1 MKRAEQLQKLSRE
14 HHGSL
19 VMAKNI
25 AEIAENGSDKDLSDA
40 IKTVTH
46 YYDDELELHFQ
57 HEERTIF
64 SHIFREYKE
73 HIGIA
78 TVLLKEHGFIR
89 TLIPKLS
96 IETAREDLAEFAR
109 VLKEHTRM
117 EERELFPIIESL
129 FSDEQLDA
137 ILNFVP
143 LD

>member
-25 AEIAENGSDKDLSDA
+25 AKVAEEGGDEELLEA
-40 IKTVTH
+40 IETIKS
-46 YYDDELELHFQ
+46 YYSDELEEHFQ

-64 SHIFREYKE
+64 ALIFKQHRE
-73 HIGIA
+73 HIVLA
-78 TVLLKEHGFIR
+78 TTLLKEHGFIR
-89 TLIPKLS
+89 LLIPKLAL
-96 IETAREDLAEFAR
+96 ETARKDLAEFAE
-109 VLKEHTRM
+109 VLKKHTRM
-117 EERELFPIIESL
+117 EENELFPLIETL

-137 ILNFVP
+137 VLNFVP

>member
-14 HHGSL
+14 HHVSL
-19 VMAKNI
+19 VMAKRY
-25 AEIAENGSDKDLSDA
+25 AEIAEDGSEADLLEA
-40 IKTVTH
+40 IKAVTQ
-46 YYDDELELHFQ
+46 YYDEELELHFQ

-64 SHIFREYKE
+64 SLIFRQYNE

-78 TVLLKEHGFIR
+78 TTLLKEHGLIR
-89 TLIPKLS
+89 MLIPKLTL
-96 IETAREDLAEFAR
+96 ETARDDLAKFAL
-109 VLKEHTRM
+109 VLKNHTRV
-117 EERELFPIIESL
+117 EERELFPIIEEL

>member
-25 AEIAENGSDKDLSDA
+25 ALIAEEGSEQDLLDA
-40 IKTVTH
+40 IKTVQD
-46 YYDDELELHFQ
+46 YYDAELEEHFQ

-64 SHIFREYKE
+64 GPIFRHYPELKE
-73 HIGIA
+73 MA

-89 TLIPKLS
+89 LLIPKMTV
-96 IETAREDLAEFAR
+96 ETAKKDLEDFAL
-109 VLKEHTRM
+109 VLKNHTRM
-117 EERELFPIIESL
+117 EERELFPIIETS
-129 FSDEQLDA
+129 FSDEQMDA
-137 ILNFVP
+137 VLNFVA

>member
-19 VMAKNI
+19 VMAKKI
-25 AEIAENGSDKDLSDA
+25 AEIAENGTDADLIAA
-40 IKTVTH
+40 IETVTK
-46 YYDDELELHFQ
+46 YNEDELEEHFQ

-64 SHIFREYKE
+64 SLIFSDYKE
-73 HIGIA
+73 HVGIA

-89 TLIPKLS
+89 QLIPKLS
-96 IETAREDLAEFAR
+96 PENARENLAEFAR